1 MTPLFM
7 RVRRRRGAAALQKQI
22 QEDGMKSNCSRRD
35 FLAAGLV
42 FPAAGIRTPSES
54 SLPPAIGQARP
65 ESARLDY
72 RTLGKTGLKV
82 TSLAFGCMT
91 TSDPS
96 VIERAADFGINHF
109 DTARSY
115 QNGNNERMVGSALK
129 KVRPKVIISSK
140 SAARTKQEVLAEL
153 DTSLRELETDYLDI
167 WYLHMKNEP
176 EQVTD
181 ELLEAQRSAKQGG
194 KIRFA
199 GVSTHFNMD
208 RMLAHLA
215 KLGQTDVVLTTYNF
229 AMRSVAAGANTNP
242 DSPRVDMTAAIRAA
256 RKAGLGIVA
265 MKVLAGGVARVQRG
279 DRLYGANPQ
288 ALSRQLSQEGVPVAA
303 IKWALKNES
312 VDTAIVCMTNH
323 DQFEENV
330 RAMAEPYT
338 EKDEKLLTTQLAGIG
353 SKYCRMCGT
362 CGGACERG
370 VPVPDVLRFLT
381 YAEGYGQFALA
392 RERFLELPR
401 PVRDIRCSDCASCS
415 VRCTYHV
422 AVRDRLIHAQEIFA

>member
-1 MTPLFM
+1 
-7 RVRRRRGAAALQKQI
+7 
-22 QEDGMKSNCSRRD
+22 MKPTCSRRD
-35 FLAAGLV
+35 FLVAGLALPASGV
-42 FPAAGIRTPSES
+42 RTSSNSPFPFAG
-54 SLPPAIGQARP
+54 GQAKP
-65 ESARLDY
+65 ESTRLTY
-72 RTLGKTGLKV
+72 RSLGKTGLKV

-96 VIERAADFGINHF
+96 VIEHAADFGINHF
-109 DTARSY
+109 DSARGY
-115 QNGNNERMVGSALK
+115 QNGNNERMVGAALK

-140 SAARTKQEVLAEL
+140 SAGKTKQEVLADL
-153 DTSLRELETDYLDI
+153 DTSLRELGTDYLDI

-176 EQVTD
+176 EQVTED
-181 ELLEAQRSAKQGG
+181 LLEAQRLAKQSG

-215 KLGQTDVVLTTYNF
+215 KLGQTDVMLTTYNF
-229 AMRSVAAGANTNP
+229 AMRSVDAGMNTNLDAP
-242 DSPRVDMTAAIRAA
+242 KTDMTAAIRAA
-256 RKAGLGIVA
+256 RKAGVGIVV
-265 MKVLAGGVARVQRG
+265 MKVLAGGITRVQRG

-288 ALSRQLSQEGVPVAA
+288 ALSRQLSREGVPVAA

-338 EKDEKLLTTQLAGIG
+338 EKDESLLTTQLASI
-353 SKYCRMCGT
+353 SPKYCRMCGV
-362 CGGACERG
+362 CGGVCERG

-392 RERFLELPR
+392 RERFLELPP
-401 PVRDIRCSDCASCS
+401 PVRDVRCSDCAACS
-415 VRCTYHV
+415 VRCAHHV
-422 AVRDRLIHAQEIFA
+422 AVRDRLIHAQEILA

>member
-1 MTPLFM
+1 
-7 RVRRRRGAAALQKQI
+7 
-22 QEDGMKSNCSRRD
+22 MKPDLSRRD

-42 FPAAGIRTPSES
+42 LPAAGLRATGNRPLLPEES
-54 SLPPAIGQARP
+54 PAKTEPAG
-65 ESARLDY
+65 LTY
-72 RTLGKTGLKV
+72 RTLGQTGLKV

-109 DTARSY
+109 DTARVY
-115 QNGNNERMVGSALK
+115 QGGNNERMVGAALK
-129 KVRPKVIISSK
+129 KVRHKVFLSSK
-140 SAARTKQEVLAEL
+140 TMARTGADALADL
-153 DTSLRELETDYLDI
+153 DTSLRELGTDSLDI
-167 WYLHMKNEP
+167 WYLHNKNEP
-176 EQVTD
+176 DQVTED
-181 ELLEAQRSAKQGG
+181 LLDAQRVAKQSG

-229 AMRSVAAGANTNP
+229 AMRSVDAAMNTNP
-242 DSPRVDMTAAIRAA
+242 GAPKTDMTEAIRSA

-265 MKVLAGGVARVQRG
+265 MKVMAGGVSRVRRG
-279 DRLYGANPQ
+279 DRLYGADPQ
-288 ALSRQLSQEGVPVAA
+288 ALGQRLGQAGVPVAA
-303 IKWALKNES
+303 IRWALKNES

-323 DQFEENV
+323 DEFEENV

-338 EKDEKLLTTQLAGIG
+338 GTDESLLTARLEEIG
-353 SKYCRMCGT
+353 PSYCRMCGA
-362 CGGACERG
+362 CGGVCEKG

-392 RERFLELPR
+392 RERFLEMPQAAR
-401 PVRDIRCSDCASCS
+401 DVRCRDCTSCS
-415 VRCTYHV
+415 FRCAYGV
-422 AVRDRLIHAQEIFA
+422 AVRDRLTHAQELLA

>member
-1 MTPLFM
+1 
-7 RVRRRRGAAALQKQI
+7 
-22 QEDGMKSNCSRRD
+22 MKPNCSRRD
-35 FLAAGLV
+35 FLAAGLAL
-42 FPAAGIRTPSES
+42 PTAGLRISSDS
-54 SLPPAIGQARP
+54 SLPLPVGQARP
-65 ESARLDY
+65 ESTRLAY
-72 RTLGKTGLKV
+72 RMLGKTGLKV

-109 DTARSY
+109 DTARGY
-115 QNGNNERMVGSALK
+115 QGGNNERMVGAALK

-140 SAARTKQEVLAEL
+140 SPARTKQEVLADL
-153 DTSLRELETDYLDI
+153 DTSLRELGTDYLDI

-176 EQVTD
+176 EQVTE
-181 ELLEAQRSAKQGG
+181 ELLEAQRLAKQNG

-229 AMRSVAAGANTNP
+229 AMRSVDTGANANP
-242 DSPRVDMTAAIRAA
+242 DAPKTDMTAAIQAA
-256 RKAGLGIVA
+256 RQAGLGIVA

-288 ALSRQLSQEGVPVAA
+288 ALSRRLGQEGVPVAA
-303 IKWALKNES
+303 IKWALKNEA
-312 VDTAIVCMTNH
+312 VDTAIVCMTSH

-338 EKDEKLLTTQLAGIG
+338 EKDEKLLTAQLLDIG
-353 SKYCRMCGT
+353 PKYCRMCGA
-362 CGGACERG
+362 CGGVCVRG
-370 VPVPDVLRFLT
+370 VPVADVLRFLT
-381 YAEGYGQFALA
+381 YAEGYGQFALG
-392 RERFLELPR
+392 REKFLQLGPE
-401 PVRDIRCSDCASCS
+401 VAA
-415 VRCTYHV
+415 VRCADCQHCTVRCPYGVQV
-422 AVRDRLIHAQEIFA
+422 AARLRRAQEWFA